1 MVSIDKF
8 VAFKISPEIDAEVE
22 FMARSKEMSKAGFY
36 RKAIYEY
43 LDKNREEIMKESKK
57 RLEQIEKEGNL

>member
-1 MVSIDKF
+1 
-8 VAFKISPEIDAEVE
+8 
-22 FMARSKEMSKAGFY
+22 MSKAGFY

-43 LDKNREEIMKESKK
+43 LDKNREEIMKESKR